1 MKRSHFLAVAAA
13 TLLLLAGCASQP
25 PLPETADWQTQQQQL
40 AKIEHWQLKGKMGY
54 RQADDGGSAWIDW
67 QQHPDQLEL
76 RLSGPFG
83 AGATYLRSEPGFTEL
98 VQSGKTPLIAN
109 SATELT
115 RYLFGWQWPVEALQ
129 YWVRGMPSP
138 NSEAE
143 SLSLNPEGLLA
154 SLEQAGWQL
163 EFSRYR
169 QHQAWLL
176 PGKIKGKRLA
186 DDGET
191 SFTLAI
197 KSWQIGDE

>member
-1 MKRSHFLAVAAA
+1 MKLGQIVATAAA
-13 TLLLLAGCASQP
+13 TLLLLAGCVSQP

-40 AKIEHWQLKGKMGY
+40 ATIERWQLKGKMGY

-67 QQHPDQLEL
+67 QQRPQQFEL

-98 VQSGKTPLIAN
+98 VQSGREPLVAS

-115 RYLFGWQWPVEALQ
+115 GHLFGWQWPVDAMQ

-138 NSEAE
+138 ASEAE
-143 SLSLNPEGLLA
+143 SLSLTPQGLLA
-154 SLEQAGWQL
+154 TLQQAGWQL

-169 QHQAWLL
+169 QHQQWLL
-176 PGKIKGKRLA
+176 PGKIKGTRLA
-186 DDGET
+186 DGGET